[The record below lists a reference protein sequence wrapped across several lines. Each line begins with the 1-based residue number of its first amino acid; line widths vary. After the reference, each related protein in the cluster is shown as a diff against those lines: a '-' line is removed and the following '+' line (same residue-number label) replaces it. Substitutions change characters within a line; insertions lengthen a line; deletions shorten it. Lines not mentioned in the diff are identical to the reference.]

1 MSMIGNLVRFPDHVR
16 ATLHADPER
25 ITALLYP
32 DDAEDEPVKK
42 PGFFARLFGHK
53 SAEHSKPKTVLEPIS
68 ENDSLDIDKTWH
80 VLHFLFTGFAWD
92 GGFPAGF
99 LVSCG
104 ESVGDVDV
112 GYGPARSFTP
122 KEVKQISEFLT
133 NLDPAAVRS
142 RLNPAQMQK
151 LEIYPGPWKADE
163 QLEEEW
169 PYFEGGLKTTI
180 AFVKEAAQKDLA
192 LLVYIN

>member
-1 MSMIGNLVRFPDHVR
+1 MIGNLVRVPEHVR
-16 ATLHADPER
+16 ASLHADPER
-25 ITALLYP
+25 ISALLYP
-32 DDAEDEPVKK
+32 DFEEEEPAKK
-42 PGFFARLFGHK
+42 PGFFSRLFGHK
-53 SAEHSKPKTVLEPIS
+53 SAERSKPKTILEPIG

-92 GGFPAGF
+92 GEFPAGF

-104 ESVGDVDV
+104 ETVGDVDV

-122 KEVKQISEFLT
+122 QEVKQISEFLM
-133 NLDPAAVRS
+133 NLDPVAVRN
-142 RLNPAQMQK
+142 RLKPAQMK
-151 LEIYPGPWKADE
+151 ELEIYPGPWKGDE
-163 QLEEEW
+163 RMEEEW
-169 PYFEGGLKTTI
+169 PYFEGGLKDTL